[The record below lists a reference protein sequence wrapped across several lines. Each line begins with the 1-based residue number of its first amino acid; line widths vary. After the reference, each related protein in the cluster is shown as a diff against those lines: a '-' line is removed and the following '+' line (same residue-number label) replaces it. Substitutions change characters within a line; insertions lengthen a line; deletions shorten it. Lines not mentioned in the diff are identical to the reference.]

1 MQQTILFDINE
12 TVLDLSSLKSKFVA
26 VFGSEEALPLWFA
39 KLLHTSTV
47 CIVTNVI
54 SDFATLA
61 NITLSTIAAHYSI
74 NLTGTDRARLLNG
87 FANLR
92 PYSDIKPALTLLK
105 EHGFRTVAFSNSSA
119 SLITQQI
126 ENATL
131 TEYFDTV
138 LSVEKTASF
147 KPSPTVYQFAS
158 EELNVPVT
166 ALRLVATHDWDT
178 HGALSAG
185 LKAAYI
191 ARTQAPYNPLYLI
204 PDINDNTML
213 KIAQKIIS
221 VSAQKEPAGQ
231 Y

>member
-1 MQQTILFDINE
+1 MMQKTILFDINE
-12 TVLDLSSLKSKFVA
+12 TVLDLSSLKPDFVT

-47 CIVTNVI
+47 CIATNVS

-61 NITLSTIAAHYSI
+61 NITLNTIAVHYSV
-74 NLTGTDRARLLNG
+74 NLTDEDRTSLLNG
-87 FANLR
+87 LANLQA
-92 PYSDIKPALTLLK
+92 YSDIKPALVLLR

-119 SLITQQI
+119 NLIKQQI
-126 ENATL
+126 ENAML
-131 TEYFDTV
+131 TEYFDRV
-138 LSVEKTASF
+138 ISVETTDSF
-147 KPSPTVYQFAS
+147 KPDPTVYQFAS
-158 EELNVPVT
+158 EVLNVPIT

-178 HGALSAG
+178 HGALTAG

-191 ARTQAPYNPLYLI
+191 ARTQAPYNPLYLM

-221 VSAQKEPAGQ
+221 VSTKKTP
-231 Y
+231 